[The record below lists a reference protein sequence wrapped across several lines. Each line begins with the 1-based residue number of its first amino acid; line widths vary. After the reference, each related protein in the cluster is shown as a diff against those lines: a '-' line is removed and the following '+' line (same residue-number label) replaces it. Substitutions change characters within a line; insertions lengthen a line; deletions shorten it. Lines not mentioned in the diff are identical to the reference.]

1 MIDTYQLG
9 VIVLS
14 VKDLS
19 GESTRE
25 NTAKSRGSFKLEL
38 SEPVPITDRYLIVKQ
53 IYKADIGNTTV
64 SIARRKPDAQNCPE
78 SFILKEV
85 DMKYLENP
93 LYKEQTR
100 SEFQIQS
107 ELDHEH
113 IVKCYEF
120 EEAGSM
126 VRAVLE
132 HVNKPEY
139 LSIELDDHM
148 EAITNQYMLK
158 TFMIELLEAVSFVH
172 TKDIVHCDI
181 KIENILGKS
190 EPGTSF
196 PSLKL
201 CDFGLA
207 RRVDPETK
215 RVFIPK
221 KMGTREYIAPEVKDG
236 SYITTK
242 VDLWSLGLVF
252 YKMCT
257 TYLPNQ
263 LNRDW
268 VNKGLPLPFRDADWE
283 VHENSA
289 ALRDLVSKMLQL
301 DPEARISAEQALDHP
316 YFDL

>member
-1 MIDTYQLG
+1 MIDTYQLE

-14 VKDLS
+14 VKELS

-25 NTAKSRGSFKLEL
+25 NTASSRDSYQLEL
-38 SEPVPITDRYLIVKQ
+38 SQPVPITERYSIVKQ

-64 SIARRKPDAQNCPE
+64 SIAKRKPDALSSSE
-78 SFILKEV
+78 MFILKEV

-120 EEAGSM
+120 EEAGNV

-158 TFMIELLEAVSFVH
+158 TFMVELLEAISYVH
-172 TKDIVHCDI
+172 SYDIVHCDL
-181 KIENILGKS
+181 KIENILGMS

-196 PSLKL
+196 PSLKI

-207 RRVDPETK
+207 RRVDPVAK

-236 SYITTK
+236 SYISTK
-242 VDLWSLGLVF
+242 VDIWSLGLVF

-263 LNRDW
+263 LVRDW
-268 VNKGLPLPFRDADWE
+268 VSKGLPLPFRDADWE

-289 ALRDLVSKMLQL
+289 VLRDLVSKMLQL